1 MDALKEWKEV
11 GRVWRMLYLECSI
24 NSEWE
29 TVLLSLQQSKLPA
42 LFQIVSNKLNEMR
55 RGKAE
60 IWCEN
65 HGVPEENRVKN
76 GTTKE
81 MGKAYKQ
88 KTSSLFSGRVQ
99 PVTSVLPNNIVIS
112 NWKVVYFTFTHLLL
126 YYLLSLQ

>member
-1 MDALKEWKEV
+1 
-11 GRVWRMLYLECSI
+11 
-24 NSEWE
+24 
-29 TVLLSLQQSKLPA
+29 
-42 LFQIVSNKLNEMR
+42 MR

-112 NWKVVYFTFTHLLL
+112 N
-126 YYLLSLQ
+126 